1 MQKLRGEVSRLEGEI
16 QAREQVMSRLEPELR
31 RLSGLTEGLKEER
44 DEARK
49 LLSLQSVHVPD
60 QQDHDDA
67 TGRGADLDGAGA
79 VGLGT
84 RQREESVRRDAELE
98 RFKEDAVR
106 RDAELE
112 RFKEDAVRRV
122 AELQKF
128 KEDAVGRDAE
138 LERFKEDAVRR
149 DAELQKFKED
159 AVKREAELERVQ
171 EEAKQARS
179 DSSRLITSITDG
191 SRRDHHGDGAES
203 SLVRG
208 LREELAGLRGVMATK
223 DREFEDLKSRDV
235 AAVGRERGRVE
246 EMRVECERFRAELGV
261 ISRENAVLRAEVAR

>member
-1 MQKLRGEVSRLEGEI
+1 MQKLRREVSRLEGEI

-31 RLSGLTEGLKEER
+31 RLSGLTEDLKEER

-49 LLSLQSVHVPD
+49 LLSLQSVPVLD
-60 QQDHDDA
+60 QQDHDA
-67 TGRGADLDGAGA
+67 ASWRGADLDGAGA

-84 RQREESVRRDAELE
+84 RQREE
-98 RFKEDAVR
+98 AVR
-106 RDAELE
+106 RDAEM
-112 RFKEDAVRRV
+112 
-122 AELQKF
+122 
-128 KEDAVGRDAE
+128 
-138 LERFKEDAVRR
+138 ERFKEDAVRR

-159 AVKREAELERVQ
+159 AVKRDAELQKFKEDAARREAELERVR

-179 DSSRLITSITDG
+179 ESSRLITSITDG

-208 LREELAGLRGVMATK
+208 LREELAGLRGLMATK
-223 DREFEDLKSRDV
+223 DREFEDVKSRDV